1 MQAHVEAPRVSP
13 GGDVKLYVVAPSLVN
28 GVNIA
33 QQPAPFPANI
43 DRLTVDS
50 LTVQPIDHAGP
61 GWEVTKSEVL
71 CPASPCV
78 VHFSGPARRAAEL
91 RGVSLYS
98 RPILNTT
105 FDMPTSPAAL
115 HLGRLTLD
123 SSNF

>member
-78 VHFSGPARRAAEL
+78 VHFSGPASWEGNMRA
-91 RGVSLYS
+91 VSIYPT
-98 RPILNTT
+98 PIEHTTNTPPPSPHT
-105 FDMPTSPAAL
+105 PPPPTITPAP
-115 HLGRLTLD
+115 
-123 SSNF
+123 

>member
-78 VHFSGPARRAAEL
+78 VHFSGPGSSGGHMQAGSSYSSPTRDSTSYVATLPVDVRQSHHICRA
-91 RGVSLYS
+91 
-98 RPILNTT
+98 
-105 FDMPTSPAAL
+105 F
-115 HLGRLTLD
+115 
-123 SSNF
+123 